1 MQVKVDEME
10 KDLRFAQMLMKTYVD
25 QIAREKVKIEK
36 AEDAQRILD

>member
-25 QIAREKVKIEK
+25 QIAREKVKAEK
-36 AEDAQRILD
+36 AEEAKRILD